1 MSERRSRRK
10 QILMAAGAAAGLL
23 MACGVF
29 FLEKGP
35 ARVAPGTVIRGVE
48 LGGMTAEEAAD
59 ALKEGLYGQ
68 QEYSPDTVQTSWEVR
83 DGQLIFTMG
92 RAGVRV
98 EEQRLEEELREA
110 VRTGEYENLDLC
122 LVQTGAVEL
131 VDLDAVASSVCRE
144 TQDAS
149 LDPEHDYEVTES
161 VTGVDFD
168 RELAG
173 ELLSVAEEGSVV
185 AVDLICTEPEITTQ
199 ELKERLFA
207 DRLAEYTTRVTS
219 NENYI
224 TNVRLAAERCNG
236 TILLPGEVFS
246 FNDTVGEQNAETGF
260 KKASATR
267 GTEVIQAY
275 GGGICQVSST
285 LFAAA
290 LYAGLEIPERWC
302 HTYVCTYMDPG
313 MDAAV
318 AWDVLDFQIANGKE
332 YPVKLEVRY
341 ADRYLTVTILGTKTK
356 ETPIE
361 IVTETEESPADL
373 LRIST
378 YRRIYSSNGEHVFIE
393 KVGDSEYLDPWRK
406 VD

>member
-1 MSERRSRRK
+1 
-10 QILMAAGAAAGLL
+10 
-23 MACGVF
+23 
-29 FLEKGP
+29 
-35 ARVAPGTVIRGVE
+35 
-48 LGGMTAEEAAD
+48 
-59 ALKEGLYGQ
+59 
-68 QEYSPDTVQTSWEVR
+68 
-83 DGQLIFTMG
+83 MG

-144 TQDAS
+144 PQDAS